1 LSDFDYDWP
10 TPGMKIY
17 KDYTIDDYKIDR
29 KKLLDEKNIQIDGI
43 IFVQVLATEKETGK
57 LMIFYHATKTV
68 FFFLIRK
75 SY

>member
-1 LSDFDYDWP
+1 LSDFYYDWP

-29 KKLLDEKNIQIDGI
+29 KRLLEEKNIQIDGI

-57 LMIFYHATKTV
+57 FMIFLSYLPLKQ
-68 FFFLIRK
+68 FFFN
-75 SY
+75 